1 MILHTSR
8 GDITLRTWIACGF
21 GLGFAPLAPG
31 TAATIVLALLIRF
44 LPAASTPVEVAI
56 ALSVTFAG
64 VYLCH
69 HAEKFLG
76 RDAGSIVWDEFAGFL
91 VAMIALPHTWMAV
104 ALAFVFFRL
113 FDIAKPF
120 PIDAS
125 QRLSG
130 GWGVVADDLL
140 AGIYANIA
148 VRITLYL
155 LG

>member
-1 MILHTSR
+1 MILHSPR

-21 GLGFAPLAPG
+21 GLGFTPRAPG
-31 TAATIVLALLIRF
+31 TAGTLALALVIRF
-44 LPAASTPVEVAI
+44 LPAVSTPVEVAI
-56 ALSVTFAG
+56 ALSVTFVG

-69 HAEKFLG
+69 HAEELLG

-104 ALAFVFFRL
+104 GLAFAFFRL

-120 PIDAS
+120 PINAS
-125 QRLSG
+125 QRLDG

-140 AGIYANIA
+140 AGVFANVA

-155 LG
+155 IG